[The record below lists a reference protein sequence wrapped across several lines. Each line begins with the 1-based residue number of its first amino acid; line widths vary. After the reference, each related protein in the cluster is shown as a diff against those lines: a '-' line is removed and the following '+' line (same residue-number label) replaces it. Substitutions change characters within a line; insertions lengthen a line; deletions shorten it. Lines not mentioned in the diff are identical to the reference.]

1 VRQSVLTVAMLI
13 VAWLAWMLRDIVML
27 MGFAALIA
35 YALDPIVTLAQRL
48 RLPGGRGLP
57 RSFASG
63 TVIIVLVL
71 IAGWSLAAAIPQ
83 LASDLE
89 RFAQAAP
96 GLVARVGQEVRRF
109 ADAHGWGGVLTEQV
123 GTGDTASLVS
133 KAAQQWSVRLVGGA
147 VGSLGRAV
155 GLLLLPILA
164 FYLLAER
171 EAVRASALNFVPVD
185 LRPQAERVL
194 NAIDPALRAYVRGQ
208 SLVCLLMGT
217 LTAIALRFLDFPLVL
232 LLGVT
237 VGLAEVIPF
246 IGFWIAATAIALE
259 GYTRGPG
266 VALAGLCAYI
276 VVNNL
281 MGYLVTPRLL
291 GREVKMHPFYVT
303 VSVLGG
309 GVLLG
314 PTGVILALPAAAMV
328 QAVIREF
335 GPQPRDQAT

>member
-1 VRQSVLTVAMLI
+1 
-13 VAWLAWMLRDIVML
+13 MLRDIVML

-35 YALDPIVTLAQRL
+35 YALDPIVTLTQQL

-57 RSFASG
+57 RPFASG
-63 TVIIVLVL
+63 AVIVVLGL
-71 IAGWSLAAAIPQ
+71 IAGWSLAAAVPR

-89 RFAQAAP
+89 RFAQAVP
-96 GLVARVGQEVRRF
+96 GLVARLEQEGRRF
-109 ADAHGWGGVLTEQV
+109 ADARGWGGLFANQV
-123 GTGDTASLVS
+123 GTGDAATLVS
-133 KAAQQWSVRLVGGA
+133 QAAQQWSVRLVGGA

-155 GLLLLPILA
+155 GLLLLPVLA

-185 LRPQAERVL
+185 LRPQVERVL
-194 NAIDPALRAYVRGQ
+194 NAIGPALRAYVRGQ

-217 LTAIALRFLDFPLVL
+217 LTAIALRFLGFPLVL

-246 IGFWIAATAIALE
+246 LGFWIAAMAIALE
-259 GYTRGPG
+259 GYTRGPWT
-266 VALAGLCAYI
+266 ALLGLGAY
-276 VVNNL
+276 VVINNL

-303 VSVLGG
+303 VSVLSGG
-309 GVLLG
+309 ALLG
-314 PTGVILALPAAAMV
+314 PTGVILALPAAAMI
-328 QAVIREF
+328 QAVVREF
-335 GPQPRDQAT
+335 GPQAQGQGT